1 MRHAGRLLLAIA
13 ALLCCPGTASA
24 ADADEP
30 PNFVIFLADDLG
42 WGDLGCYGHERIKTP
57 HLDRFAS
64 QGLRLTQ
71 CYSACSVCSPSR
83 SAILTG
89 RTPYR
94 NGVFRW
100 IPAGHECHLRTSEIT
115 IARLLK
121 ERGYATCHSGKWHLN
136 GRFNQPDQ
144 PQPSDHGFDHWFS
157 TQNNAAPS
165 HKNPSN
171 FVRNGT
177 PAGKLEGFSAPLVV
191 DEAIRWLKSRA
202 KADAAAPFLLCV
214 WTHEPHLPIE
224 ADPKFMEPYKDIADE
239 GIRQHH
245 GDVTQMDHAFGQL
258 MAALDELKLAEST
271 FVMFTSDNGPEGDGR
286 TGRARGS
293 TGGLRGRKRDT
304 FEGGI
309 RVPGVIRWPG
319 HAKAGAVSAEP
330 VIGSDLFTTI
340 CDIAGIP
347 LPKDRTIDGASI
359 LPIFEGKPIARAQPL
374 YWRNHLA
381 AATHRVALR
390 VGDWKIISSDGLTH
404 FELYNLREDQRET
417 RNLAAEH
424 PDKFAELKAALI
436 KHDRAV
442 LAEGPDWWKKPQPEE
457 KKKAKKK

>member
-1 MRHAGRLLLAIA
+1 
-13 ALLCCPGTASA
+13 
-24 ADADEP
+24 
-30 PNFVIFLADDLG
+30 
-42 WGDLGCYGHERIKTP
+42 
-57 HLDRFAS
+57 LDRFAS

-115 IARLLK
+115 ISKLLK

-136 GRFNQPDQ
+136 GHFNKPEQ

-157 TQNNAAPS
+157 TQNNAAPN
-165 HKNPSN
+165 HKDPTN

-177 PAGKLEGFSAPLVV
+177 PVGKLEGFSAPLVV
-191 DEAIRWLKSRA
+191 DEAVRWLKSRTGKA
-202 KADAAAPFLLCV
+202 KDAPFFLCV
-214 WTHEPHLPIE
+214 WTHEPHLLIE
-224 ADPKFMEPYKDIADE
+224 ADPKYMEQYKDIASED
-239 GIRQHH
+239 IRQHH
-245 GDVTQMDHAFGQL
+245 GDVSHMDAAFGQL
-258 MAALDELKLAEST
+258 MTALDELKLADNT
-271 FVMFTSDNGPEGDGR
+271 FVMFTSDNGPEGDGM

-293 TGGLRGRKRDT
+293 AGGLRGRKRDT

-309 RVPGVIRWPG
+309 RVPGIIRWPG
-319 HAKAGAVSAEP
+319 HAKAGTTSAEP
-330 VIGSDLFTTI
+330 VIGSDLFTTVCEI
-340 CDIAGIP
+340 VGVP
-347 LPKDRTIDGASI
+347 LPKDRTIDGASL
-359 LPIFEGKPIARAQPL
+359 LPVLAGRPIERSQPL

-381 AATHRVALR
+381 AATHRAALR
-390 VGDWKIISSDGLTH
+390 VGDWKIIGNNDLTR
-404 FELYNLREDQRET
+404 FELYNLREDERET
-417 RNLAAEH
+417 RELSAEQ
-424 PDKFAELKAALI
+424 PAKFAELKAAFI

-457 KKKAKKK
+457 KKKAKKKQPAKG